1 MEPTPKLSR
10 DEYIQQMRQK
20 MEEILGQVADA
31 INEAP
36 PGFIISGSEEKV
48 RDLFADLREQAYEK
62 GVQMR
67 INAAEAAFP
76 PPKDAGTGKAKRNKG
91 RQDFTVLTINGRV
104 RLWRRRWFSP
114 EEGTTTP
121 LDQWLDT
128 VESTISL
135 GVREMAC
142 RLNGDGKN
150 FDKAAA
156 NLSRTAQIKLSGE
169 TLRVLVETEGKR
181 VLQAQRSGELAID
194 WSAAD
199 CQTEQK
205 TTRLYFG
212 SDGVMVPLVTDAE
225 KKLRRRKVKEKR
237 RQRGGK
243 ARPLA
248 PRKEG
253 ADQHYKEFK
262 IVAFYD
268 ETQEH
273 RLVSGTRG
281 DHEAAG
287 RLMRREASRI
297 RFDLADEKVG
307 NVDGSSWIRNQV
319 KRQCLPVDDL
329 GLDFY
334 HLSENA
340 HKARRE
346 IYGEDDEAG
355 QQWADKLMHTFKHG
369 GYEPTWQQLL
379 EWRVGLRRGQRPAAD
394 RLLNYVSERREMIKY
409 PEFIAKGWQIGSGP
423 TEATCKTLT
432 ARLKGSG
439 MRWDADNAEALM
451 ALEALTQS
459 GQWDLY
465 WKSRLRPTG

>member
-1 MEPTPKLSR
+1 
-10 DEYIQQMRQK
+10 MRRK
-20 MEEILGQVADA
+20 PL
-31 INEAP
+31 
-36 PGFIISGSEEKV
+36 
-48 RDLFADLREQAYEK
+48 
-62 GVQMR
+62 
-67 INAAEAAFP
+67 FP
-76 PPKDAGTGKAKRNKG
+76 PPKDPSTGKTKRNKG

-104 RLWRRRWFSP
+104 RLCRRRWHSAGD
-114 EEGTTTP
+114 GTTAP
-121 LDQWLDT
+121 LDLWLET

-156 NLSRTAQIKLSGE
+156 NLARTAQVQLSGE
-169 TLRVLVETEGKR
+169 TLRVLVETEGKQ
-181 VLQAQRSGELAID
+181 VLRAQRSGQLQVSF
-194 WSAAD
+194 SAAD
-199 CQTEQK
+199 CRTQTE
-205 TTRLYFG
+205 TTRIYLG

-225 KKLRRRKVKEKR
+225 KAARRQKIKEKR
-237 RQRGGK
+237 KRRGKK
-243 ARPLA
+243 AQPLA

-262 IVAFYD
+262 IVALYD

-273 RLVSGTRG
+273 RLVAGTRG

-287 RLMRREASRI
+287 RLMRREAGRI

-307 NVDGSSWIRNQV
+307 NVDGSPWIRNQIQ
-319 KRQCLPVDDL
+319 RQSLPLDDL

-334 HLSENA
+334 HLSENV

-346 IYGEDDEAG
+346 TYGEDDEAG
-355 QQWADKLMHTFKHG
+355 QQWASQTLHTFKHD

-379 EWRVGLRRGQRPAAD
+379 EWRVGLRRGCRAAAD
-394 RLLNYVSERREMIKY
+394 RLLNYVSERQEMIKY
-409 PEFIAKGWQIGSGP
+409 PEFSAKGWQIGSGP

-459 GQWDLY
+459 GQWELY
-465 WKSRLRPTG
+465 WQSRLRPTG

>member
-1 MEPTPKLSR
+1 M
-10 DEYIQQMRQK
+10 
-20 MEEILGQVADA
+20 
-31 INEAP
+31 
-36 PGFIISGSEEKV
+36 
-48 RDLFADLREQAYEK
+48 
-62 GVQMR
+62 
-67 INAAEAAFP
+67 
-76 PPKDAGTGKAKRNKG
+76 
-91 RQDFTVLTINGRV
+91 LTINGRV
-104 RLWRRRWFSP
+104 RLWRRRWHSP
-114 EEGTTTP
+114 DEGTTTP
-121 LDQWLDT
+121 LDHWLDT

-156 NLSRTAQIKLSGE
+156 NLARTAQVKLSGE
-169 TLRVLVETEGKR
+169 TLAGAGRDRGQAGVAGAAVGTTADRLVGGGLPDRAE
-181 VLQAQRSGELAID
+181 
-194 WSAAD
+194 
-199 CQTEQK
+199 K
-205 TTRLYFG
+205 TTRVYFG

-225 KKLRRRKVKEKR
+225 KTSRRQKIKEKR
-237 RQRGGK
+237 RQRGKK
-243 ARPLA
+243 ARPLP
-248 PRKEG
+248 PRKAG

-273 RLVSGTRG
+273 RLVCGTRG

-287 RLMRREASRI
+287 RLMRREAGRI
-297 RFDLADEKVG
+297 RLDLADEKVG
-307 NVDGSSWIRNQV
+307 NVDGSPWIRNQV
-319 KRQCLPVDDL
+319 ERQSLPLDDL

-334 HLSENA
+334 HLSENV

-355 QQWADKLMHTFKHG
+355 KQWAGELLHTFKHD
-369 GYEPTWQQLL
+369 GYEATWQQLL

-409 PEFIAKGWQIGSGP
+409 PEFHAKGWQIGSGP

-459 GQWDLY
+459 GQWDVY
-465 WKSRLRPTG
+465 WKSQLRPTG